1 MNTSLYIS
9 NGALQA
15 YQQRLD
21 TVSYNIANVNTVGYK
36 QREASFAENLA
47 TEVDNQ
53 PNRDEEIGRRS
64 PHEIRVGYGARLG
77 QTSINMK
84 QGGAKE
90 TGQPFDIMVE
100 GDGLFVVSDETG
112 ALRYTRD
119 GAFKQSPAEEE
130 DFYYLVTAQGDYL
143 LDDFGEPLEIDTGYD
158 VKLLENGD
166 IQLTNQADPTDAW
179 IHWQRIGLVQVNNP
193 QLLRSVGDNQYAL
206 DEEAISAGA
215 VEPLDLDDADAPKLR
230 QGFLETSN
238 VNIAKE
244 MSELLISQRGFQ
256 MNARAVSFADQML
269 GVANGIINR

>member
-9 NGALQA
+9 SGALQA

-21 TVSYNIANVNTVGYK
+21 TVGHNVANVNTVGYK
-36 QREASFAENLA
+36 QRDATFSENLA
-47 TEVDNQ
+47 QQVDNQ
-53 PNRDEEIGRRS
+53 RDREQEVGRQT
-64 PHEIRVGYGARLG
+64 PHGIREGYGTRLG

-90 TGQPFDIMVE
+90 TGQPFDLMIE
-100 GDGLFVVSDETG
+100 GDGLFVVEDQAGE
-112 ALRYTRD
+112 LRYTRD
-119 GAFKQSPAEEE
+119 GSFKQTPASV
-130 DFYYLVTAQGDYL
+130 DSYYVVTARGDYVM
-143 LDDFGEPLEIDTGYD
+143 DDFGDPLEIETGYD

-166 IQLTNQADPTDAW
+166 IQLTSQADPADVGL
-179 IHWQRIGLVQVNNP
+179 HWQRIGVVQINNP

-206 DEEAISAGA
+206 DEEAIAAG
-215 VEPLDLDDADAPKLR
+215 VVQPLDLDDATAPKLR